1 MVAPRSVLSPL
12 AGPLEPA
19 ARRTIEREDA
29 REIFRDLLFE
39 RDSRAFAVTR
49 DALVTMRAA
58 VDMPSSRV
66 RA

>member
-12 AGPLEPA
+12 AGPFEPA

-29 REIFRDLLFE
+29 RAIFRDLPLE

-49 DALVTMRAA
+49 DALAAMRVA
-58 VDMPSSRV
+58 VDMTSRV